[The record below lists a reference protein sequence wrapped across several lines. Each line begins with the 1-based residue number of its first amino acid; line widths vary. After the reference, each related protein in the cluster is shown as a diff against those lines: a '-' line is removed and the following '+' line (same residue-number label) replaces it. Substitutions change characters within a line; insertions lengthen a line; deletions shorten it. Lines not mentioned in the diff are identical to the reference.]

1 MALSN
6 GWWRMEEANKLSPAY
21 RRKRKRFPQL
31 PTVDFLA
38 AIIGLLIALMLSVLL
53 SFPLSELPGAWAQ
66 YTPITVGAILCV
78 IFTTITVLQG
88 RQIFQIF
95 GLHVPEGVGG
105 LGREGSGGRLV
116 PYTHQ
121 VVVDTSSLIDGRIA
135 DIVQAGFITGS
146 LVIPRFVLDELHHI
160 ADSYDATRRIR
171 GRRGLEVLNRLQN
184 ELDIRVEIS
193 DVDLKD
199 IPDVDSKLVRL
210 CKLLA
215 CPIITNDFNLNQVAK
230 IQGLQVLNIN
240 DLANAVR
247 PVVMP
252 GEELVVRVIQ
262 EGKEP
267 GQGVGFLDDGTMIV
281 VEDGRHFINSEL
293 TVAVTRVL
301 QTSAGRMIFARL
313 KTNGDIKADS

>member
-1 MALSN
+1 MS
-6 GWWRMEEANKLSPAY
+6 RSY
-21 RRKRKRFPQL
+21 RRKRSRFPQL

-38 AIIGLLIALMLSVLL
+38 AIIGLIIALFLSVLL
-53 SFPLSELPGAWAQ
+53 TFPLSMLPDRWGQ
-66 YTPITVGAILCV
+66 LSPIVVGVILCIVFTIITVA
-78 IFTTITVLQG
+78 QG
-88 RQIFQIF
+88 REIFQIF

-105 LGREGSGGRLV
+105 IGREGIGGRLV
-116 PYTHQ
+116 PRANQ
-121 VVVDTSSLIDGRIA
+121 IVVDTSSLIDGRIA
-135 DIVQAGFITGS
+135 DIIQAGFITGS
-146 LVIPRFVLDELHHI
+146 LIIPRFVLDELHHI
-160 ADSYDATRRIR
+160 ADSYDAARRVR

-184 ELDIRVEIS
+184 ELDIHVEIS

-210 CKLLA
+210 CKLLN

-230 IQGLQVLNIN
+230 IQGLNVLNIN

-252 GEELVVRVIQ
+252 GEEISVRVIQ

-281 VEDGRHFINSEL
+281 VEDGRHFLNSDL
-293 TVAVTRVL
+293 NVVVTRVL
-301 QTSAGRMIFARL
+301 QTSAGRMIFAHL
-313 KTNGDIKADS
+313 KTNGDVKPQ

>member
-1 MALSN
+1 M
-6 GWWRMEEANKLSPAY
+6 SPAY
-21 RRKRKRFPQL
+21 KRKHKRFPQL

-66 YTPITVGAILCV
+66 FTPIAVGAVLCV
-78 IFTTITVLQG
+78 VFTTITVAQG
-88 RQIFQIF
+88 REIFQIF
-95 GLHVPEGVGG
+95 GLHIPEGVGG
-105 LGREGSGGRLV
+105 LGREGIGGRLV
-116 PYTHQ
+116 PRTHQ
-121 VVVDTSSLIDGRIA
+121 LVVDTSSLIDGRIA
-135 DIVQAGFITGS
+135 DIIQAGFITGS
-146 LVIPRFVLDELHHI
+146 LIIPRFVLDELHHI

-184 ELDIRVEIS
+184 ELDIHVEIS

-210 CKLLA
+210 CKLLN

-230 IQGLQVLNIN
+230 IQSLQVLNIN

-252 GEELVVRVIQ
+252 GEELGVRIIQ

-267 GQGVGFLDDGTMIV
+267 SQGVGFLDDGTMIV

-293 TVAVTRVL
+293 TVVVTRVL
-301 QTSAGRMIFARL
+301 QTSAGRMIFAHL
-313 KTNGDIKADS
+313 KTNGAQKPE

>member
-1 MALSN
+1 MS
-6 GWWRMEEANKLSPAY
+6 RSY
-21 RRKRKRFPQL
+21 RRKRSRFPQL

-38 AIIGLLIALMLSVLL
+38 AIIGLIIALFLSVLL
-53 SFPLSELPGAWAQ
+53 TFPLSMLPDKWGQ
-66 YTPITVGAILCV
+66 LSPIIVGVVLCIVFTVITVA
-78 IFTTITVLQG
+78 QG
-88 RQIFQIF
+88 REIFQIF

-105 LGREGSGGRLV
+105 IGREGIGGRLV
-116 PYTHQ
+116 PRANQ
-121 VVVDTSSLIDGRIA
+121 IVVDTSSLIDGRIA
-135 DIVQAGFITGS
+135 DIIQAGFITGS
-146 LVIPRFVLDELHHI
+146 LIIPRFVLDELHHI
-160 ADSYDATRRIR
+160 ADSYDAARRVR

-184 ELDIRVEIS
+184 ELDIHVEIS

-210 CKLLA
+210 SKLLN

-230 IQGLQVLNIN
+230 IQGLDVLNIN

-252 GEELVVRVIQ
+252 GEEISVRVIQ

-281 VEDGRHFINSEL
+281 VEDGRHFLNSDL
-293 TVAVTRVL
+293 NVVVTRVL
-301 QTSAGRMIFARL
+301 QTSAGRMIFAHL
-313 KTNGDIKADS
+313 KTNGDVKPQ

>member
-1 MALSN
+1 M
-6 GWWRMEEANKLSPAY
+6 SPAY
-21 RRKRKRFPQL
+21 KRKHKRFPQL

-66 YTPITVGAILCV
+66 FTPIAVGAVLCV
-78 IFTTITVLQG
+78 VFTTITVAQG
-88 RQIFQIF
+88 REIFQIF
-95 GLHVPEGVGG
+95 GLHIPEGVGG
-105 LGREGSGGRLV
+105 LGREGIGGRLV
-116 PYTHQ
+116 PRTHQ
-121 VVVDTSSLIDGRIA
+121 LVVDTSALIDGRIA

-146 LVIPRFVLDELHHI
+146 LIIPRFVLDELHHI

-184 ELDIRVEIS
+184 ELDIHVEIS
-193 DVDLKD
+193 EVDLKD

-210 CKLLA
+210 CKLLN

-230 IQGLQVLNIN
+230 IQSLQVLNIN

-252 GEELVVRVIQ
+252 GEELVVRIIQ

-267 GQGVGFLDDGTMIV
+267 SQGVGFLDDGTMIV

-293 TVAVTRVL
+293 TVVVTRVL
-301 QTSAGRMIFARL
+301 QTSAGRMIFAHL
-313 KTNGDIKADS
+313 KTNGAQKPE

>member
-1 MALSN
+1 MS
-6 GWWRMEEANKLSPAY
+6 RAY
-21 RRKRKRFPQL
+21 RKKRSRFPQL

-38 AIIGLLIALMLSVLL
+38 AIIGLVIALFLSVLL
-53 SFPLSELPGAWAQ
+53 TFPLSMLPDRWGQ
-66 YTPITVGAILCV
+66 LSPIIVGVVLCIVFTIITVA
-78 IFTTITVLQG
+78 QG
-88 RQIFQIF
+88 REIFQIF

-105 LGREGSGGRLV
+105 IGREGIGGRLV
-116 PYTHQ
+116 PRANQ
-121 VVVDTSSLIDGRIA
+121 IVVDTSSLIDGRIA
-135 DIVQAGFITGS
+135 DIIQAGFITGS
-146 LVIPRFVLDELHHI
+146 LIIPRFVLDELHHI
-160 ADSYDATRRIR
+160 ADSYEAARRVR

-193 DVDLKD
+193 DVDLKE

-210 CKLLA
+210 CKLLN

-230 IQGLQVLNIN
+230 IQGLDVLNIN

-252 GEELVVRVIQ
+252 GEEIHVRIIQ

-293 TVAVTRVL
+293 PVVVTRVL
-301 QTSAGRMIFARL
+301 QTSAGRMIFAHM
-313 KTNGDIKADS
+313 KTNGDVTQQ

>member
-1 MALSN
+1 
-6 GWWRMEEANKLSPAY
+6 MEEANKLSPVY
-21 RRKRKRFPQL
+21 KRKRNRFPQL

-38 AIIGLLIALMLSVLL
+38 AIIGLLIALVLSVLL
-53 SFPLSELPGAWAQ
+53 TFPLSALPGKWAQ
-66 YTPITVGAILCV
+66 FTPIVVGAVLCI
-78 IFTTITVLQG
+78 IFTTITVAQG
-88 RQIFQIF
+88 REIFQIF
-95 GLHVPEGVGG
+95 GLHIPEGVGG

-116 PYTHQ
+116 PRTHQ
-121 VVVDTSSLIDGRIA
+121 LVVDTSSIIDGRIT

-146 LVIPRFVLDELHHI
+146 LIIPRFVLDELHHI

-184 ELDIRVEIS
+184 EIDIRVEIS

-210 CKLLA
+210 CKLLD

-252 GEELVVRVIQ
+252 GEELAVRIIQ

-293 TVAVTRVL
+293 TVVVTRVL
-301 QTSAGRMIFARL
+301 QTSAGRMIFAHL
-313 KTNGDIKADS
+313 KTNDDIKAQ

>member
-1 MALSN
+1 
-6 GWWRMEEANKLSPAY
+6 MEEANKLSPVH
-21 RRKRKRFPQL
+21 RRKRKRSPQL

-66 YTPITVGAILCV
+66 YTPIAVGAILCV
-78 IFTTITVLQG
+78 IFTTITVAQG
-88 RQIFQIF
+88 REIFQIF

-121 VVVDTSSLIDGRIA
+121 TVVDTSSLIDGRIA
-135 DIVQAGFITGS
+135 DIVQAGFITGA
-146 LVIPRFVLDELHHI
+146 LIIPRFVLDELHHI

-199 IPDVDSKLVRL
+199 IPDVDGKLIRL
-210 CKLLA
+210 CKLLR

-252 GEELVVRVIQ
+252 GEELPVRIIQ

-281 VEDGRHFINSEL
+281 VEDGRNFLNSDL
-293 TVAVTRVL
+293 TVVVTRVL
-301 QTSAGRMIFARL
+301 QTSAGRMIFAHL
-313 KTNGDIKADS
+313 KTNGDTKAQ

>member
-1 MALSN
+1 MS
-6 GWWRMEEANKLSPAY
+6 RTY
-21 RRKRKRFPQL
+21 RKKRSRFPQL

-38 AIIGLLIALMLSVLL
+38 AIIGLVIALFLSVLL
-53 SFPLSELPGAWAQ
+53 TFPLSMLPDRWGQ
-66 YTPITVGAILCV
+66 LSPIVVGVVLCIV
-78 IFTTITVLQG
+78 FTTITVFQG
-88 RQIFQIF
+88 REIFQIF
-95 GLHVPEGVGG
+95 GLHIPEGVGG
-105 LGREGSGGRLV
+105 IGREGIGGRLV
-116 PYTHQ
+116 PRTNQ

-146 LVIPRFVLDELHHI
+146 LIIPRFVLDELHHI
-160 ADSYDATRRIR
+160 ADSFEAARRVR

-210 CKLLA
+210 CKLLN

-230 IQGLQVLNIN
+230 IQGIQVLNIN

-252 GEELVVRVIQ
+252 GEEIHVRVIQ

-293 TVAVTRVL
+293 TVVVTRVL
-301 QTSAGRMIFARL
+301 QTSAGRMIFAHL
-313 KTNGDIKADS
+313 KTDSDVKP

>member
-1 MALSN
+1 MLP
-6 GWWRMEEANKLSPAY
+6 GKWGQLSPI
-21 RRKRKRFPQL
+21 
-31 PTVDFLA
+31 VV
-38 AIIGLLIALMLSVLL
+38 GVVLC
-53 SFPLSELPGAWAQ
+53 
-66 YTPITVGAILCV
+66 IV
-78 IFTTITVLQG
+78 FTTITVFQG
-88 RQIFQIF
+88 REIFQIF

-105 LGREGSGGRLV
+105 IGREGIGGRLV
-116 PYTHQ
+116 PRTNQ

-146 LVIPRFVLDELHHI
+146 LIIPRFVLDELHHI
-160 ADSYDATRRIR
+160 ADSFESARRVR

-210 CKLLA
+210 CKLLS

-230 IQGLQVLNIN
+230 IQGIQVLNIN

-252 GEELVVRVIQ
+252 GEEIHVRVIQ

-293 TVAVTRVL
+293 SVVVTRVL
-301 QTSAGRMIFARL
+301 QTSAGRMIFAHL
-313 KTNGDIKADS
+313 KTDSDIKP

>member
-1 MALSN
+1 MS
-6 GWWRMEEANKLSPAY
+6 RVSK
-21 RRKRKRFPQL
+21 RKRSRFPQL

-38 AIIGLLIALMLSVLL
+38 AIIGLVIALFLSVLL
-53 SFPLSELPGAWAQ
+53 TFPLSMLPDRWGQ
-66 YTPITVGAILCV
+66 LSPIITGVVLCIVFTIITVA
-78 IFTTITVLQG
+78 QG
-88 RQIFQIF
+88 REIFRIF

-105 LGREGSGGRLV
+105 IGREGLGGRLV
-116 PYTHQ
+116 PRANQ
-121 VVVDTSSLIDGRIA
+121 IVVDTSSLIDGRIA
-135 DIVQAGFITGS
+135 DIIQAGFIAGS
-146 LVIPRFVLDELHHI
+146 LIIPRFVLDELHHI

-184 ELDIRVEIS
+184 ELEIRVEIS

-210 CKLLA
+210 CKLLN

-230 IQGLQVLNIN
+230 IQGLNVLNIN

-252 GEELVVRVIQ
+252 GEEIHVRIIQ

-293 TVAVTRVL
+293 MVVVTRVL
-301 QTSAGRMIFARL
+301 QTSAGRMIFAHI
-313 KTNGDIKADS
+313 KTNTNGNVKPQ